1 MKPFSL
7 YLHIPFCFHKCPYCD
22 FNTYAVSAIPEK
34 EYVSALLAE
43 LDYRATLPEW
53 RARVVQTIYFGG
65 GTPSLFQPS
74 SIRKIISAICKT
86 FPLDE
91 SAEISLE
98 ANPGTV
104 TPESL
109 AGYREAGV
117 NRISLGAQSFDR
129 STLKTLG
136 RMHSPEQIESA
147 VEAARNAGLHN
158 INIDL
163 IYGVP
168 QQSLESLKEDLTRT
182 LALKPTHVSPY
193 GLTIEKGTPFYLSY
207 KKGTLKLPKEDSVV
221 AMMEEIND
229 FLPLNG
235 LHRYEVS
242 NFAHIGKEARHN
254 MAYWSGIDYL
264 GLGAGAHSFNASAS
278 VESGNYGMRWS
289 NFALPVKYI
298 SETTAHG
305 KAESWTDVL
314 GFQEAM
320 FEYFFLGLR
329 KTAGINLRDF
339 EERFQATVQSLY
351 PALLQV
357 LTDERLIKLD
367 ADRLALTS
375 RGFMLADSVIENF
388 VQPEKK
394 PAATS
399 QISKPSSA
407 LPEAI
412 DSDGPLVANQK

>member
-43 LDYRATLPEW
+43 LDYRASLPEW

-65 GTPSLFQPS
+65 GTPSLFQPA
-74 SIRKIISAICKT
+74 SIRKVISAICKT

-91 SAEISLE
+91 NAEISLE

-104 TPESL
+104 TADSL

-117 NRISLGAQSFDR
+117 NRLSLGAQSFDR

-136 RMHSPEQIESA
+136 RMHSPEQIEAA
-147 VEAARNAGLHN
+147 VESAHGAGLHN

-168 QQSLESLKEDLTRT
+168 DQTLESLKEDLVRT

-193 GLTIEKGTPFYLSY
+193 GLTIEKGTPFHLSY
-207 KKGTLKLPKEDSVV
+207 KKGALKLPKEDLVV
-221 AMMEEIND
+221 SMMEEIND
-229 FLPLNG
+229 FLPMHG

-242 NFAHIGKEARHN
+242 NYSHIGKEAKHN
-254 MAYWSGIDYL
+254 LAYWSGTDYL
-264 GLGAGAHSFNASAS
+264 GLGAGAHSFCADSFGG
-278 VESGNYGMRWS
+278 EHFGLRWS

-298 SETTAHG
+298 SETAAHG
-305 KAESWTDVL
+305 RADSWSDKL
-314 GFQEAM
+314 GYQDAM

-329 KTAGINLRDF
+329 KTAGITLKDF
-339 EERFQATVQSLY
+339 EARFGTTVQSLY
-351 PALLQV
+351 PALLHI
-357 LTDERLIKLD
+357 LSEERLIKID

-388 VQPEKK
+388 IQPEKK
-394 PAATS
+394 VEAPPAVQPAMTRAAES
-399 QISKPSSA
+399 
-407 LPEAI
+407 L
-412 DSDGPLVANQK
+412 DSDGPMVANFK